1 MTPFKRPHRWTGRP
15 KGPPRG
21 SQNRLTHGLK
31 TAAHKTRRKEVNAML
46 REARQAIRDA
56 RQQNRSKDGERE
68 ANFAP
73 DPPHCP
79 LRPARAAVDPC
90 IS

>member
-68 ANFAP
+68 ANYAP
-73 DPPHCP
+73 ET
-79 LRPARAAVDPC
+79 RA
-90 IS
+90 